1 VGGGTAGFAHV
12 GGAGAWLSGSRQVQR
27 ATAIAVGVLLSA
39 GVTRVA
45 VERRTGS
52 DEHPVAMTAA
62 VGVLAD
68 AQVAPAGNRSAPAAA
83 SRNRPRRLRFR
94 PVAQPPARGWQ
105 FWSARIRGCESH
117 GRPDAPPDYGAENP
131 DTSASGAYQILD
143 STWAGRF
150 GVTHASDAT
159 PAQQEQ
165 VAADEYRRGGTTAW
179 AASAPCWRLMT

>member
-12 GGAGAWLSGSRQVQR
+12 GGAGAWLSGSRRVQR
-27 ATAIAVGVLLSA
+27 ATAVAVGLLLTA

-52 DEHPVAMTAA
+52 AERPVAMTAA

-68 AQVAPAGNRSAPAAA
+68 VQVAPPGIRSGPAAG
-83 SRNRPRRLRFR
+83 SRNGPRHTRPRT
-94 PVAQPPARGWQ
+94 VAKPPARGWQ

-165 VAADEYRRGGTTAW
+165 VAAEEFRRGGTTAW
-179 AASAPCWRLMT
+179 AASAPCWQMTT